1 MGFKFNDRI
10 CIIEVEDK
18 KYPVVFQKPLVDRL
32 GSIKDTFLSLK
43 NDSGTDEEKVILAF
57 DNAIDSILGDGSAS
71 KIFADRLP
79 NIVERYAVLKYIYD
93 EITAFMQRIAGE
105 KNVVLPEAKDHK
117 HRQYPR
123 SR

>member
-1 MGFKFNDRI
+1 MGFKFTDRI
-10 CIIEVEDK
+10 CVIEVEDQ
-18 KYPVVFQKPLVDRL
+18 KYPIVFQKPLVDRL

-43 NDSGTDEEKVILAF
+43 NDGGADEEKVILAF

-93 EITAFMQRIAGE
+93 EIIAFTKKIAE
-105 KNVVLPEAKDHK
+105 KKNVQSEAENTAH
-117 HRQYPR
+117 
-123 SR
+123 

>member
-1 MGFKFNDRI
+1 MGFKFTDRI
-10 CIIEVEDK
+10 CVIEVEDK

-32 GSIKDTFLSLK
+32 GSIKD
-43 NDSGTDEEKVILAF
+43 DGGADEEKVISAF

-105 KNVVLPEAKDHK
+105 KNVVLPEAKGHK
-117 HRQYPR
+117 H
-123 SR
+123 

>member
-1 MGFKFNDRI
+1 MSFKFTDRI
-10 CIIEVEDK
+10 CVIEVDDK

-43 NDSGTDEEKVILAF
+43 NDGGADEEKVILAF

-105 KNVVLPEAKDHK
+105 KNVVLPEAKGHK
-117 HRQYPR
+117 H
-123 SR
+123 